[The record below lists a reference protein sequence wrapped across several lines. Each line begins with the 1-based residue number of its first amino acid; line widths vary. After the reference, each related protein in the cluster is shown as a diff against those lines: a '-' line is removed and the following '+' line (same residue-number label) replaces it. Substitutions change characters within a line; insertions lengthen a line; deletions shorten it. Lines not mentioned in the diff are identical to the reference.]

1 MTSTR
6 DLADALRP
14 TAALLSA
21 HIAVESAIQSGAVGP
36 SGLDGTTYD
45 LLLRINLSPEGH
57 PRPAEICRQLQLSPS
72 HVSRR
77 LDRAIEE
84 GLISRRPDPS
94 DRRAQIVTL
103 TNAGTAAIDAFTPRL
118 IDVVERVVFDAL
130 DPIEIDTLVALLNRV
145 EAAAIESQQP

>member
-1 MTSTR
+1 MTATR
-6 DLADALRP
+6 HPTEALRP

-45 LLLRINLSPEGH
+45 LLLRISLSPDGH
-57 PRPAEICRQLQLSPS
+57 LRPSEICRQLQLSPS

-84 GLISRRPDPS
+84 QLVNRRPDPL

-103 TNAGTAAIDAFTPRL
+103 TDAGEAALDAFTPRL
-118 IDVVERVVFDAL
+118 VDVVERVVFDAL
-130 DPIEIDTLVALLNRV
+130 DPIEIDTLVTLLNRM
-145 EAAAIESQQP
+145 EAAAIGFQQP